1 MGPIVA
7 VEIEAK
13 FRLSD
18 RTAIRR
24 RLARLGA
31 RPQGMVL
38 EHNTYFDTPG
48 GRLRRRDCGLRI
60 RLIHR
65 TGRAVRAWLTYK
77 GPRRRGNLKIR
88 PEEEVELSCP
98 RAARAI
104 LEGLGLRA
112 VASFQKRR
120 WDYRLG
126 RARVSLDELPEL
138 GFFLEIE
145 ADDAPAVRKAA
156 RRLGL
161 AGEAP
166 VTDTYLALVVRHL
179 AARGRR
185 KTAELAF

>member
-18 RTAIRR
+18 PTVIRR

-38 EHNTYFDTPG
+38 EHNTYFDAPG

-60 RLIHR
+60 RVLQR
-65 TGRAVRAWLTYK
+65 TGRRKRTFLTYK
-77 GPRRRGNLKIR
+77 GPRRKGPLKVR
-88 PEEEVELSCP
+88 QEEELEVSSP
-98 RAARAI
+98 DIAR
-104 LEGLGLRA
+104 GLALRP